1 MNASWDDGRIYIHHT
16 VSRTPTGE
24 YDLHCH
30 HSYEVYCFLEGDAE
44 YLVEGRVYRP
54 APGSVLLLPPNVFH
68 GVKVLSDRRY
78 DRMALHFLGELIR
91 PECESLLSCFR
102 GEGAYYAQA
111 QSYRLDEYFYSL
123 LECAEMPE
131 DLRAV
136 AQIARLEALLSQVA
150 LLCARVEPMRPP
162 QTDPDGLAARLIEYV
177 NAHYTGEMSLDE
189 LSGRFFLSKNQ
200 LNRVFRRATGATV
213 MAYAARKRIAL
224 ARRLISEGESAQRA
238 ALRAGYGDY
247 SNFYRQYKKL
257 LGVAPHL
264 PGNVAK

>member
-1 MNASWDDGRIYIHHT
+1 MKTAWDDGRVYIHHT
-16 VSRTPTGE
+16 VSRAATEE

-30 HSYEVYCFLEGDAE
+30 HSYEVYYFLDGDAE

-68 GVKVLSDRRY
+68 GVKVLSERRY
-78 DRMALHFLGELIR
+78 DRMALHFLGEVIR
-91 PECESLLSCFR
+91 PECAVLLSPFG

-111 QSYRLDEYFYSL
+111 QAFHLEEYFDSL
-123 LECAEMPE
+123 LRCAEIPE
-131 DLRAV
+131 SLRPL
-136 AQIARLEALLSQVA
+136 AQNARLEALLSQVA
-150 LLCARVEPMRPP
+150 LLAEQAEPMRLP
-162 QTDPDGLAARLIEYV
+162 QADPDGMAARLIEYV
-177 NAHYTGEMSLDE
+177 NSHYTGALSLDE

-200 LNRVFRRATGATV
+200 LNRIFRRATGATI

-247 SNFYRQYKKL
+247 SSFYRQYKKL